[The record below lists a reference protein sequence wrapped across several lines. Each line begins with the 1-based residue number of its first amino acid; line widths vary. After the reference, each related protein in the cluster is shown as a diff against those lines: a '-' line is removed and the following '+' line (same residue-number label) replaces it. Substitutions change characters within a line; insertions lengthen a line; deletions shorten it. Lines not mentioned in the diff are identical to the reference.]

1 MHPPESIVR
10 RLVDITL
17 ALVAVAAI
25 GVAVVQLLAARDG
38 VEIRRAEVGATPV
51 EVVRDPAAP
60 PGPAVVIAHGFAGSK
75 QLMRS
80 FALTLAR
87 AGYTAVAF
95 DFVGHGRHPDALT
108 GSITETE
115 GATTTLLTQL
125 AEVAAW
131 ARQLESADG
140 RLALL
145 GHSMAS
151 DILVRYAQEHDVTAT
166 VAVSMFAPT
175 VEAGSPGNLLVVVG
189 GWEHRLQE
197 EARRVLAQVSD
208 EPEFGVTYGDPGAGT
223 GRRAVIAPAV
233 EHVGVLYSPAGQR
246 AARDWLDA
254 AFGRESAAG
263 VAERGPALL
272 LLFAGLV
279 ALARPLAH
287 VLPRGAARPVGA
299 GAPWRRLWPALV
311 LPAVLTPLLLVP
323 LDLRFLPVLV
333 GDYLAL
339 HFLTYGLITAV
350 GLWWMNRGATAPPP
364 AQARPLGLLIATVL
378 LLGYGLGAIGAALD
392 LTVTSFWPVGERVPL
407 VAALGVGTLVYT
419 LANEWLTRGAAA
431 PKGAGVASKLLF
443 AGSLV
448 FAAVLD
454 LERLFF
460 LLIIVPVIVV
470 FFVVYGLFAGWAYR
484 RVRHPLPGALMN
496 ACVLA
501 WAVAVTFPMVAR

>member
-1 MHPPESIVR
+1 VR
-10 RLVDITL
+10 RRVVDLVLAVL
-17 ALVAVAAI
+17 ALAAVTTAL
-25 GVAVVQLLAARDG
+25 VQLQAARDG
-38 VEIRRAEVGATPV
+38 VEIRPDRVGATPV
-51 EVVRDPAAP
+51 EVVRDPTAP

-95 DFVGHGRHPDALT
+95 DFLGHGRHPDPLT

-115 GATTTLLTQL
+115 GATMALLAQL

-131 ARQLESADG
+131 ARELESADG

-151 DILVRYAQEHDVTAT
+151 DIIVRYAQREEDDVAAT

-175 VEAGSPGNLLVVVG
+175 VEASSPGNLLVIVG
-189 GWEHRLQE
+189 GWENRLVE
-197 EARRVLAQVSD
+197 EARRVLAQLTD
-208 EPEFGVTYGDPGAGT
+208 DPAFGVTYGEPGAGT
-223 GRRAVIAPAV
+223 GRRAVIAPNV
-233 EHVGVLYSPAGQR
+233 EHVGVLYSASGQR

-254 AFGRESAAG
+254 VFDRTGDAA
-263 VAERGPALL
+263 VAERGPAIL

-279 ALARPLAH
+279 ALARPLAD

-299 GAPWRRLWPALV
+299 GVPWRRLWLALV
-311 LPAVLTPLLLVP
+311 APAVLTPLILVP
-323 LDLRFLPVLV
+323 LDLGFLPVLV

-339 HFLTYGLITAV
+339 HFFTYGLLTA
-350 GLWWMNRGATAPPP
+350 
-364 AQARPLGLLIATVL
+364 LGLLWLRRGAAPAAPAEIRPLALAAATVL
-378 LLGYGLGAIGAALD
+378 LVGYGLGVIGAALD

-407 VAALGVGTLVYT
+407 VAALAAGTLVYT
-419 LANEWLTRGAAA
+419 LANEWLTRGATA
-431 PKGAGVASKLLF
+431 PKGAGLASKLLF

-448 FAAVLD
+448 LAAALD

-496 ACVLA
+496 ALVLA
-501 WAVAVTFPMVAR
+501 WAVAVTFPMVAG